1 MERVKI
7 VTCACGQQWRGTEVE
22 LIEVVRQHGLDV
34 HNMAVTDDQ
43 VRAMA
48 VDEDSVHSGDDG

>member
-7 VTCACGQQWRGTEVE
+7 VTCACGQQWRGTEAE
-22 LIEVVRQHGLDV
+22 LITAVRQHGFDV
-34 HNMAVTDDQ
+34 HNMPVTDDQ

-48 VDEDSVHSGDDG
+48 VDEDSLRAGDDG